1 MITDKVRT
9 ILKAHGNL
17 SADSA
22 TLADNDD
29 LYEAGLSSFATV
41 QLMLALEDE
50 FGVEIPEKLLNRR
63 TFASIAAIA
72 GVIETLGAAR
82 RTA

>member
-1 MITDKVRT
+1 MITNKIRM
-9 ILKAHGNL
+9 ILKTHGNL
-17 SADSA
+17 SADA
-22 TLADNDD
+22 VTLADNDD

-63 TFASIAAIA
+63 TFASISALAD
-72 GVIETLGAAR
+72 VIDGLSATR

>member
-1 MITDKVRT
+1 MTQNKIRM
-9 ILKAHGNL
+9 ILKTHGKL
-17 SADSA
+17 SVDAV

-63 TFASIAAIA
+63 TFASISAIA
-72 GVIETLGAAR
+72 NVVESLNGAR